1 MRVEQALADF
11 EEMMMTNKFI
21 GEYLKELCDKSPI
34 FRLNGTERP
43 WVTNLD
49 NIAYFP
55 NNSFSISE
63 GPPPVPLSPFSA
75 SQLTCLNENP
85 LLPKKMTQM

>member
-1 MRVEQALADF
+1 MVLGNSSMNATLAMRVEQALADF

-43 WVTNLD
+43 
-49 NIAYFP
+49 
-55 NNSFSISE
+55 
-63 GPPPVPLSPFSA
+63 
-75 SQLTCLNENP
+75 
-85 LLPKKMTQM
+85 